1 MELCKDVL
9 EVWILAHHYSK
20 GVSIDQNNLPIL
32 SDYNFYSHSC
42 SVSSVKKIVDR
53 FVQLYDPTYL
63 HQPTEKNKTVS
74 GFPWATIENLAK
86 SMELNDLAA
95 VNAGD
100 YFYGQGIAKLFS
112 EEMIEAATLVNYGQE
127 IYSIHGV
134 GGGVSLAASGAA
146 GVSGGNYKIF
156 EEFLGKCDNLKLR
169 MGVHGEVTG
178 LARFKTMEEVI
189 SSGKLTEDELLEK
202 GHFINSTPLQDNV
215 DGKLTKWWLGTKSG
229 YGDLFDA
236 VFIAVPWHS
245 SGISL
250 LNTHSVIPTYDYV
263 RLHVTILVTTA
274 DQPDPSYFGRGKG
287 DAIPN
292 TILTSHIA
300 LRKAAEARK
309 PKQGKGKLKKE
320 TKLWPGGGSDE
331 KKGPVLEVFFDSIE
345 RAS

>member
-1 MELCKDVL
+1 M
-9 EVWILAHHYSK
+9 
-20 GVSIDQNNLPIL
+20 
-32 SDYNFYSHSC
+32 
-42 SVSSVKKIVDR
+42 DR
-53 FVQLYDPTYL
+53 FVRLYDPKYL
-63 HQPTEKNKTVS
+63 HQPTENNKTVG
-74 GFPWATIENLAK
+74 GFPWATIEDLAK

-100 YFYGQGIAKLFS
+100 YFYGQGIAKLFA

-134 GGGVSLAASGAA
+134 GGGVSLAASGAV
-146 GVSGGNYKIF
+146 GVSGGNYQLF

-169 MGVHGEVTG
+169 MGEHGEVTG
-178 LARFKTMEEVI
+178 LARFKTMSEVI
-189 SSGKLTEDELLEK
+189 ESGKMSEDELLAR
-202 GHFINSTPLQDNV
+202 GYFVNSSQSQDNV
-215 DGKLTKWWLGTKSG
+215 DGRLTKWWLGTKSG

-263 RLHVTILVTTA
+263 GLHVTILVTTA
-274 DQPDPSYFGRGKG
+274 NQPDPSYFGRGKS

-300 LRKAAEARK
+300 LRKAAELEK
-309 PKQGKGKLKKE
+309 SKQGEKLVE
-320 TKLWPGGGSDE
+320 QEPEMWPGGGSKE
-331 KKGPVLEVFFDSIE
+331 EKGPVLEVRRTSVKGKEREVQAIDSQ
-345 RAS
+345 SLSLV